1 MNPDIPQNP
10 KPQRGEIIKL
20 PPDLLPCLEKFYD
33 HELSKAIVPALKQYI
48 AQNPPLNEEIGYY
61 RQALSQVI
69 TQLNINKGLVLI
81 GNNIYSVV
89 NQRKNIRDIVQQFYT
104 SKAYADDDNIIIPYK
119 SNIRGLE
126 LKQFSFSITDRYLY
140 IDLST
145 CDISKGQMR
154 NINLSHG
161 NFRDTIAQNT
171 DFSNSLLAYANFK
184 GADIQGANFTGSM
197 LQNGNWDSNADFS
210 NALVNSFTKDL
221 KGNSFVEGQ
230 NKEFSSHLIWD
241 NTSDITPS

>member
-1 MNPDIPQNP
+1 MNPEIPQKP
-10 KPQRGEIIKL
+10 KSPWGDIIKIIPDFL
-20 PPDLLPCLEKFYD
+20 PSLEKFYD
-33 HELSKAIVPALKQYI
+33 YELSKAIVPALKQYI

-104 SKAYADDDNIIIPYK
+104 SIAYAYNDIIIPYK
-119 SNIRGLE
+119 SNMEGLE
-126 LKQFSFSITDRYLY
+126 LKRFSSSTTNRYLH

-145 CDISKGQMR
+145 CDISKGKLR
-154 NINLSHG
+154 NINLSFG
-161 NFRDTIAQNT
+161 NFRDTVAQNT
-171 DFSNSLLAYANFK
+171 DFSGSMLAYADFK
-184 GADIQGANFTGSM
+184 GADICGASFTWS
-197 LQNGNWDSNADFS
+197 LLENGTWDSNADFS
-210 NALVNSFTKDL
+210 NALVNCYTKD
-221 KGNSFVEGQ
+221 KNGNSFVEGK